1 MRQIFE
7 KNTRIMTNLLTYL
20 YELGGEN
27 FHVDIAP
34 GARVSR
40 IRICAK
46 LPHLSPETLAEME
59 NTLRL
64 PRQRDM
70 EENYWYL
77 SGESEFGSNLTLI
90 ALMTDCVHFSYQDG
104 ELTVELARE
113 E

>member
-7 KNTRIMTNLLTYL
+7 KNTRIMTNLLAFL
-20 YELGGEN
+20 YELGGES
-27 FHVDIAP
+27 FHVDISP

-40 IRICAK
+40 MRICAK
-46 LPHLSPETLAEME
+46 IPHLSAQTIKDME
-59 NTLRL
+59 STLRL

-77 SGESEFGSNLTLI
+77 SGESEFGSNLTLV

-104 ELTVELARE
+104 ELTVELERE